1 MITERKIYT
10 TTDGTEFDEN
20 DYFTPEEAKTRAE
33 QHEAEYQHK
42 RSLIGKDLIFRDAKF
57 HSCRYD
63 GATFVA
69 ILTDEAIDV
78 LQELCDD
85 EGYYT
90 PWDDCNDAFEAKTGF
105 FMYDDNNNYWV
116 DMDMEIEKILAA
128 KATMVGEKN
137 K

>member
-1 MITERKIYT
+1 MITERKIYI
-10 TTDGTEFDEN
+10 TTDGEVFAEE
-20 DYFTPEEAKTRAE
+20 DYSTPENAKAEAE

-42 RSLIGKDLIFRDAKF
+42 RSLIGKDLIFHDTKF

-63 GATFVA
+63 NATFVA

-90 PWDDCNDAFEAKTGF
+90 PWDNCNDIFEAKTGF
-105 FMYDDNNNYWV
+105 FMYDDNNNYWI
-116 DMDMEIEKILAA
+116 DIDMEIEKMLAA
-128 KATMVGEKN
+128 KAALKGEKN